1 MTNWGITMSRIT
13 DYILEQED
21 SGDLRYNEAA
31 KEYMKTK
38 QFEQDM
44 IEVDQDQGYDE
55 YKETR
60 AGLL

>member
-1 MTNWGITMSRIT
+1 MMNWGITMSRIT

-31 KEYMKTK
+31 KEYMKTE